1 MRDEKEVKMTTALR
15 QTQERAG
22 KVTENNLTVVVAY
35 NVEDKMLD
43 TPSGHG
49 SIPGKQAVL
58 HMQMTVGDG

>member
-1 MRDEKEVKMTTALR
+1 MREEKKVKMTTALR
-15 QTQERAG
+15 QTQGRAG
-22 KVTENNLTVVVAY
+22 KVKENNLTLVVAY

-49 SIPGKQAVL
+49 SIPEKQVVL

>member
-1 MRDEKEVKMTTALR
+1 MTTALR
-15 QTQERAG
+15 QTQGRAG
-22 KVTENNLTVVVAY
+22 KVTENNLTLVVAY

-49 SIPGKQAVL
+49 SIPGKQVVL